1 MMVTVRVADPGL
13 VATGHRRSPCK
24 RAAGEEKNRPET
36 PISLKN
42 QVPLTRIGRTN
53 RREFVGSRLVGQQP
67 LASLAALPGAA
78 PFSCCL
84 SSPST
89 NFEVGCAVLS
99 GKVMVALVCVR
110 PAGLC
115 LVLTMVLNSVALM
128 YKSLAAVPFGERE
141 RMRKCG
147 FDDRETI
154 VRRAQQLAEQ
164 RRRALRAGSGTAR
177 RKNAPREMSS
187 KVPVGRLREVVLPEE
202 MRQRVHRKPSRD
214 PRFSDLSGRLNKDLF
229 DKSYAFLEDHR
240 KDDIAQL
247 RQLLRDSKDERKRR
261 IAQQQLNRLQQQQ
274 QQHVR
279 DSARKEL
286 KRKRR
291 AQEGEA
297 VTQGKQPFF
306 LKENERR
313 KLEVQE
319 RYESLKEQGKLQKY
333 MTKKRKRNAAKE
345 RKRMPEMGR
354 RDQS

>member
-1 MMVTVRVADPGL
+1 LSAPAPDRAMRALLSLTSAD
-13 VATGHRRSPCK
+13 
-24 RAAGEEKNRPET
+24 AGTARQEQGEDGGPEM
-36 PISLKN
+36 SL
-42 QVPLTRIGRTN
+42 
-53 RREFVGSRLVGQQP
+53 S
-67 LASLAALPGAA
+67 
-78 PFSCCL
+78 
-84 SSPST
+84 
-89 NFEVGCAVLS
+89 
-99 GKVMVALVCVR
+99 
-110 PAGLC
+110 
-115 LVLTMVLNSVALM
+115 
-128 YKSLAAVPFGERE
+128 AVPFGERE

-164 RRRALRAGSGTAR
+164 RRRALRAGSGATR

-297 VTQGKQPFF
+297 VAQGKQPFF

-319 RYESLKEQGKLQKY
+319 RYETLKEQGKLQKY

-345 RKRMPEMGR
+345 RKRMPTMGR
-354 RDQS
+354 RD

>member
-1 MMVTVRVADPGL
+1 MADDDLERLRARAEAFDGDGESDSDDMYEDAPEQYSKQNAVNDSEEESQEESDL
-13 VATGHRRSPCK
+13 DSSSEEDSEDENAAAASSRSAPD
-24 RAAGEEKNRPET
+24 RAMRA
-36 PISLKN
+36 L
-42 QVPLTRIGRTN
+42 L
-53 RREFVGSRLVGQQP
+53 
-67 LASLAALPGAA
+67 SLATAEGDDARQDEGEDDSA
-78 PFSCCL
+78 
-84 SSPST
+84 
-89 NFEVGCAVLS
+89 EV
-99 GKVMVALVCVR
+99 
-110 PAGLC
+110 
-115 LVLTMVLNSVALM
+115 
-128 YKSLAAVPFGERE
+128 SLAAVPFGERE